1 MRLKKKTSK
10 VNIFK
15 SAASVAHTRT
25 ACSLSSAADYFFSEK
40 NHRGIEKWK
49 RGEVMSG
56 STTHEKQL
64 QSTTS
69 SSPPATTADPRLP
82 TTQGSAY
89 KTLQRVSERRDRNQS
104 RMAGSNLISRRPRRC
119 LRSERTTLQTTVL
132 VSENLTTCSI
142 TVTDLL
148 LQVGIFA
155 CCDCLTEHASTGA
168 LTNPAFV
175 APSSILSETKLNHS
189 DNSSST

>member
-1 MRLKKKTSK
+1 MDGTWETSAVETKLCVWGSMTASLSEESAALTHLQKKTTKHMHPHVTKKKTSK

-25 ACSLSSAADYFFSEK
+25 ACSLSSAADYFFLRRITVESK
-40 NHRGIEKWK
+40 NER
-49 RGEVMSG
+49 EVMSG

-82 TTQGSAY
+82 TTHGSAY

-132 VSENLTTCSI
+132 VTENLTTCSI

-148 LQVGIFA
+148 L
-155 CCDCLTEHASTGA
+155 
-168 LTNPAFV
+168 
-175 APSSILSETKLNHS
+175 
-189 DNSSST
+189 